1 MLFAWL
7 KRKNENV
14 STLMS
19 SHMISYDKH
28 EAIWQMRQEGF
39 SQRETAKILGIS
51 RTTVRRYWSTE
62 PGNVNPIV
70 RKRNKWSDGHE
81 DVIRKLY
88 YQHRNYDVLR
98 RELKKF

>member
-1 MLFAWL
+1 MHGQSVRM
-7 KRKNENV
+7 KM

-19 SHMISYDKH
+19 SHRISYDKH
-28 EAIWQMRQEGF
+28 EAIWQMRQEVL
-39 SQRETAKILGIS
+39 SQREIAKILGIS

-88 YQHRNYDVLR
+88 FQHRNCDVLR